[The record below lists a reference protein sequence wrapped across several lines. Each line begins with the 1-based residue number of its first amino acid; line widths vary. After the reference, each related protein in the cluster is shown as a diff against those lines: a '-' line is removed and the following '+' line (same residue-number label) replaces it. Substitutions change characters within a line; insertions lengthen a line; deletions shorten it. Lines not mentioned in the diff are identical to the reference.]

1 MKKTFVVLAAI
12 LSMSTM
18 IGTYAKTEEKRNIED
33 ILHIGD
39 IYENTFYSDDD
50 INVSVVE
57 MVTKI
62 NKDGTFEAE
71 ALGELLEKSG
81 AYTVNHFEADGEE
94 NYTSY
99 VKKENMQI
107 PDDLKKCLDQLTDA
121 DIVSAKWDEE
131 LKEIDD
137 LIIVQQFIAGNAEN
151 LLIQQH
157 RIGVSN
163 IDEFQF

>member
-39 IYENTFYSDDD
+39 IYENTFYSEDD

-81 AYTVNHFEADGEE
+81 AYTVNHFEEDG
-94 NYTSY
+94 
-99 VKKENMQI
+99 
-107 PDDLKKCLDQLTDA
+107 
-121 DIVSAKWDEE
+121 
-131 LKEIDD
+131 
-137 LIIVQQFIAGNAEN
+137 
-151 LLIQQH
+151 
-157 RIGVSN
+157 
-163 IDEFQF
+163 

>member
-1 MKKTFVVLAAI
+1 
-12 LSMSTM
+12 
-18 IGTYAKTEEKRNIED
+18 
-33 ILHIGD
+33 
-39 IYENTFYSDDD
+39 
-50 INVSVVE
+50 

-157 RIGVSN
+157 RIGISN
-163 IDEFQF
+163 IDEEE